1 VTIMDNKDWEL
12 LLKPESGW
20 LPGFDEAFVGM
31 AAGNEKTFALTYP
44 KDSASRYRGQAATFQ
59 ATIKEVRGKLRPEL
73 DDEFAKTLAEM
84 TAQRAA
90 EAEARLNDAGV
101 AALIEKATLSYPP
114 VAVDEVIHEI
124 IKNLE
129 SQLERTSYKLEDYLR
144 LQGTTLE
151 AYRGQ
156 VAPQAERRLQSR
168 LVLTALTKVEGITV
182 TDEETQAELKCVTA
196 DSKSDDE
203 KKRLRDGLSSE
214 QGQALIRQDLM
225 TKKTLARLRAIVTG
239 QAPELVQPEAG
250 QPEAEA
256 AVDVETPSAEAAEV
270 SEVAEAVEDADV
282 VEVAHDHVRLAT
294 GEDIAAGFVLG
305 VAGARPHRW
314 LEASGLTLKH
324 GFITVDGHLRSI
336 SHPEVFAV
344 GDCADLGPDPRPK
357 AGVYAVRAAP
367 ILLHNLRAMAM
378 GRTDRLCRF
387 RPQRDYLK
395 LISLGDKRAL
405 AEKRGLVGAG
415 AVLWHW
421 KNRIDQRF
429 MRQFRDLV
437 PMAPDPLPR
446 EVAEGVQGA
455 LGDKPLCGGCGA
467 KLGPG
472 TLAQA
477 LAVLPRGTR
486 ADVESCPGDDAAVL
500 RMGDTRQVMTTDHLR
515 AFTADHGMQAR
526 IAAVHALGDCWAMG
540 ARPQAALASL
550 ILPRLSPALQ
560 RRWTQEIMA
569 EAAAVF
575 AAEGAEIVGGHSSMG
590 DELTIGFTVTG
601 LLDHDPITLAGA
613 RPGDRL
619 ILTKPLG
626 TGTILAAEMQLSAQG
641 AVVAGA
647 WTHMAESSGPAATLL
662 APHATA
668 MTDVTGF
675 GLAGHLMNIC
685 DASGVGAR
693 LSLGALPVLP
703 GAQDL
708 LAAAVLSSV
717 HAPNR
722 AALEGRADRAKGDD
736 ILYDPQTAGGLLATV
751 PAAEA
756 GALLDRLRAAGIDA
770 VQIGEITA
778 GPARIKLR

>member
-1 VTIMDNKDWEL
+1 LTEALTITTTPRTDHQLDVTIQLGPERTEAALHRAARLVAHKTKISGFRPGKAPDTTVIRLFGRDKVLREIMNDLGQEVYKEVLEGESFEPYAQAQLEDVQFDPITFKLVVPLLPTVDLGDYRSIRLDAPEVNVSEADVAAALAGVRDKRVTWQTVERPAEIGDTVVMDIRGTVGEDIASAESDEEIDEDAESDEEDLADEDFAEDEDDDDDDFDTGVVTIMDNKDWEL

-129 SQLERTSYKLEDYLR
+129 SQLERTSYNLEDYLR

-282 VEVAHDHVRLAT
+282 VEVA
-294 GEDIAAGFVLG
+294 E
-305 VAGARPHRW
+305 
-314 LEASGLTLKH
+314 
-324 GFITVDGHLRSI
+324 
-336 SHPEVFAV
+336 
-344 GDCADLGPDPRPK
+344 
-357 AGVYAVRAAP
+357 
-367 ILLHNLRAMAM
+367 
-378 GRTDRLCRF
+378 
-387 RPQRDYLK
+387 
-395 LISLGDKRAL
+395 
-405 AEKRGLVGAG
+405 
-415 AVLWHW
+415 
-421 KNRIDQRF
+421 
-429 MRQFRDLV
+429 
-437 PMAPDPLPR
+437 
-446 EVAEGVQGA
+446 
-455 LGDKPLCGGCGA
+455 
-467 KLGPG
+467 
-472 TLAQA
+472 
-477 LAVLPRGTR
+477 
-486 ADVESCPGDDAAVL
+486 
-500 RMGDTRQVMTTDHLR
+500 
-515 AFTADHGMQAR
+515 
-526 IAAVHALGDCWAMG
+526 
-540 ARPQAALASL
+540 
-550 ILPRLSPALQ
+550 
-560 RRWTQEIMA
+560 
-569 EAAAVF
+569 
-575 AAEGAEIVGGHSSMG
+575 
-590 DELTIGFTVTG
+590 
-601 LLDHDPITLAGA
+601 
-613 RPGDRL
+613 
-619 ILTKPLG
+619 
-626 TGTILAAEMQLSAQG
+626 
-641 AVVAGA
+641 
-647 WTHMAESSGPAATLL
+647 
-662 APHATA
+662 
-668 MTDVTGF
+668 
-675 GLAGHLMNIC
+675 
-685 DASGVGAR
+685 
-693 LSLGALPVLP
+693 
-703 GAQDL
+703 
-708 LAAAVLSSV
+708 
-717 HAPNR
+717 
-722 AALEGRADRAKGDD
+722 
-736 ILYDPQTAGGLLATV
+736 
-751 PAAEA
+751 AAEA
-756 GALLDRLRAAGIDA
+756 DETHEGALATEAVADTAAQDM
-770 VQIGEITA
+770 
-778 GPARIKLR
+778 